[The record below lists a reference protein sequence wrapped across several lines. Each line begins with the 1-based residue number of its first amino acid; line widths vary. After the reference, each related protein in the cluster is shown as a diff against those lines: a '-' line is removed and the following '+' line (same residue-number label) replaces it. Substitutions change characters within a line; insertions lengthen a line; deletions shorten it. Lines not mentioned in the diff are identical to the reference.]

1 MPPLLA
7 GYLQKLHNPQF
18 MGLFLALLGAVLTV
32 TFFGSA
38 LAPYFTAVVVAYLLE
53 GMVRPLERL
62 RVPRILAVLLVFS
75 LFILLGFALF
85 FILVPALVQD
95 LSRVSNEIPKITET
109 FKTLM
114 HQITLSAS
122 GLIDTPF
129 AESMLLGVVEK
140 SQGWAADSISL
151 LLKGGLPGLVSIL
164 IYLFLVPFLIFFFM
178 KDKSEL
184 LNAFMRYLPRERT
197 LLNKVLTEVNAGVGG
212 YIRGKFWE
220 MLLLGSASYLGFVL
234 IGFQYAFLVAVLTG
248 LSVLIPFLGLAV
260 VTLPV
265 VVLGILQWGITW
277 EATHP
282 LLIYGILQLVDG
294 NLVAPMIL
302 GETVHV
308 HPTTIMLAV
317 LLFGSIWGVAG
328 VFFAV
333 PLAVLVI
340 SVLEVTVAHDLPPEH
355 S

>member
-7 GYLQKLHNPQF
+7 GYLQKLDNPQF
-18 MGLFLALLGAVLTV
+18 MGLFLALLGALLTI

-38 LAPYFTAVVVAYLLE
+38 LAPYLTAVVLAYLLE

-62 RVPRILAVLLVFS
+62 RMPRILAVLLVFS
-75 LFILLGFALF
+75 LFILLGIAF
-85 FILVPALVQD
+85 FFSLVPALAQE
-95 LSRVSNEIPKITET
+95 LSRVSTEIPRITET
-109 FKTLM
+109 LKALL

-122 GLIDTPF
+122 GFIDTPF
-129 AESMLLGVVEK
+129 AESMLLGLVEK
-140 SQGWAADSISL
+140 SQGWAAESISM
-151 LLKGGLPGLVSIL
+151 LLKGGLPGLVSML
-164 IYLFLVPFLIFFFM
+164 VYLLLVPFLIFFFM
-178 KDKSEL
+178 KDKTEL
-184 LNAFMRYLPRERT
+184 LRAFSRYLPRERT
-197 LLNKVLTEVNAGVGG
+197 LLVKVLREVNAGVGG

-260 VTLPV
+260 VTIPV
-265 VVLGILQWGITW
+265 IVLGILQWGITW

-282 LLIYGILQLVDG
+282 LVIYGILQLVDG

-317 LLFGSIWGVAG
+317 LLFGSLWGVAG

-340 SVLEVTVAHDLPPEH
+340 SVLEVTVANDAQAPDA
-355 S
+355 